1 MLKVLGRKTSANVQ
15 KVAWLCEEIDLP
27 FEREDIGGPFG
38 GNDQPDYI
46 ALNPNK
52 RVPTIIDEDFVL
64 WESNACISYLSSKHA
79 AGTWYPDDLQ
89 VRGDAHRWLEWGTST
104 LAPSHGPTFM
114 GLIRTPLE
122 KRNMDAILAGRDN
135 FSAQLAIVDRYLDG
149 REFITGSAITIGD
162 MPLAI
167 LSYRWFNLD
176 IEREDYPNLKRWY
189 DYINGR
195 PAFQKHVSG
204 IPLS

>member
-15 KVAWLCEEIDLP
+15 KVAWLCEELALP

-38 GNDQPDYI
+38 GNDKPEYI

-64 WESNACISYLSSKHA
+64 WESNACISYLASKHA

-89 VRGDAHRWLEWGTST
+89 ERGNAHRWLEWSTST
-104 LAPSHGPTFM
+104 LAPSHAPTFM
-114 GLIRTPLE
+114 GLIRTPPE
-122 KRNMDAILAGRDN
+122 KRNLDAIAAGRDN
-135 FSAQLAIVDRYLDG
+135 FSAQLAIVDRYLEG
-149 REFITGSAITIGD
+149 NEFITGSTITIGD

-176 IEREDYPNLKRWY
+176 IEREDYANLKRWY
-189 DYINGR
+189 DSINSR